1 MWKAV
6 TNTLNRVQTG
16 IPIYDDKN
24 RPRTVVSIMDAGWKK
39 HRVFQSYRYELSTT
53 ISFAELFHSFHE
65 LYYTVKLASIALER
79 PV

>member
-1 MWKAV
+1 
-6 TNTLNRVQTG
+6 
-16 IPIYDDKN
+16 
-24 RPRTVVSIMDAGWKK
+24 MDAGWKK